1 MNKCFFCNENSMCY
15 NPLAPGGLVGYKC
28 IECGGGAD
36 CRYRTETQPDGFC
49 SNKYVKNTKEECD
62 KCNYSP
68 LRQCFEL
75 MRVQN
80 DSAPDAVNHPN
91 HYCQGGIECIK
102 AIEASMTPEEFQGYC
117 KGNVMKYIWRFR
129 EKNGL
134 EDLKKAQVYLG
145 WMIESKEKQEES

>member
-1 MNKCFFCNENSMCY
+1 MN
-15 NPLAPGGLVGYKC
+15 
-28 IECGGGAD
+28 
-36 CRYRTETQPDGFC
+36 
-49 SNKYVKNTKEECD
+49 
-62 KCNYSP
+62 
-68 LRQCFEL
+68 
-75 MRVQN
+75 N
-80 DSAPDAVNHPN
+80 DNVSHPS

-145 WMIESKEKQEES
+145 WMIESKEKQEKTG